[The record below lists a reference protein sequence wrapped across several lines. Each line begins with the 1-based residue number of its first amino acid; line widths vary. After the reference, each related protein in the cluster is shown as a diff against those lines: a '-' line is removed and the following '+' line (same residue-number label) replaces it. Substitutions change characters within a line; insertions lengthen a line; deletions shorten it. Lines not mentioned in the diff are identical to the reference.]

1 MKRRGVSPDQFLLD
15 LETMLPS
22 DRARFEAAV
31 TAEAERRAFYWRFR
45 LVAIETVM
53 MASMVLVAGLLI
65 DQPTTMVVRASV
77 TVGIA
82 CFVSGL
88 LLIWLSSVTSGLMIR
103 WRRRRRVR

>member
-1 MKRRGVSPDQFLLD
+1 MRRRGPSPDQFLLD

-22 DRARFEAAV
+22 DRALFEAAV
-31 TAEAERRAFYWRFR
+31 AAEAERRAFYWRFR

-53 MASMVLVAGLLI
+53 MASLVLVAGLLV
-65 DQPTTMVVRASV
+65 DQPTALVVQASV

-88 LLIWLSSVTSGLMIR
+88 LLIWLSSVMSGLMIR
-103 WRRRRRVR
+103 WRHRRQVR